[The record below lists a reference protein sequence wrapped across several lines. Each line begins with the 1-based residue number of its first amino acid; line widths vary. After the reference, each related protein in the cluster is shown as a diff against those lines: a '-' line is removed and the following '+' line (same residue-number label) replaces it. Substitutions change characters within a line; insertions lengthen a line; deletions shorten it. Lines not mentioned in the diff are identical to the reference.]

1 MQYSPSRNIE
11 RDTYSSFQ
19 YIPTPNAR
27 NVSRHIINGIKAGF
41 HSFNIIGTYGT
52 GKSSFLMA
60 FQENISS
67 DNGILFNKDDFGQ
80 GNNSFEF
87 INIVGDYTS
96 FQQLLRNKLEFDNKK
111 NFFNLFD
118 NLLTEQYF
126 ANDYLFIIIDE
137 FGKILEHAAKNNP
150 EEELYFIQ
158 QFAEHISASKKNI
171 ILLTTLHQNFNSYSY
186 RLNKTQQMEW
196 EKVKGR
202 FKEIVFNEPV
212 EQLLFLASNFLKERK
227 INTLAKN
234 PNNQQLLYQLAFDTG
249 FINHTVALT
258 KELASNIYPMDL
270 FSAYILTL
278 AIQRYGQNERS
289 LFSFLESEDHNSL
302 KNFGISKNE
311 TYNIA
316 EVYDYIE
323 YNFYSYLAETN
334 KDSTSW
340 RILKLSIEKAEA
352 LFDEDMLISACK
364 IIKTIGLLNIFAKSG
379 SRLDKEFLETYSKLA
394 LGIENIEEILNKLIQ
409 FKIIRFATYKS
420 QFILF
425 EGTDLDIELELLEA
439 DTSLRK
445 GVDFINKLR
454 EYFEFNYIQA
464 KAISYKKGTPRFFE
478 YIISDTIYSNIPA
491 EEVDG
496 YINLLFSDKITAQDI
511 IAHSQ
516 KEENA
521 IIYALYTNSD
531 QIQNILFEIDKYQ
544 YVLAYKADKEDFVAK
559 KELEREK
566 FHLITELK
574 NLVVSSLFS
583 QESKVSWF
591 FKGKQLLIPN
601 STIFNKVLSDICE
614 IIYASTPIFRNE
626 MLNKYKLSSSM
637 SSARKNFL
645 TALLENS
652 SLEDLG
658 IEKFPPEKTIY
669 RTMLSNTGIHRLDE
683 ELGGYLFFPPNDIS
697 FAPLWQASEDFFEA
711 TKNKIRKITDLE
723 QILSKSPFKLKPGF
737 SEIWIVTYL
746 IIKKE
751 DYALFCNGKYVPFLN
766 KEVLELMLRSKSD
779 FSIKAFD
786 VTGIRLDLFNKYRE
800 MLNLAET
807 ERIEE
812 TSFVETIRPFITFH
826 KQLPEY
832 ARNTKKLSKNAI
844 DFRNALAKARDPED
858 TFFVDLPN
866 VLGFSEVDLLN
877 NPQLLT
883 DFVNILQDSIRE
895 LRTCFNELLN
905 RIESYILDTLGI
917 KEIEFDIYKPL
928 IEKRYKELK
937 EHLLP
942 AKQKTFHARIMT
954 NMKDRKTWLNS
965 LAFGFLNKPLES
977 LLDEEEEWLL
987 DKLKYAF
994 LELLNYVDIQK
1005 MKFNTQDEV
1014 FKFDITSIQG
1024 GTKNKQIVIPKDKI
1038 DRAKKLEE
1046 DIKNILSSD
1055 DQLNIYAL
1063 LKLLENKM

>member
-1 MQYSPSRNIE
+1 MRYSPSRNIE

-67 DNGILFNKDDFGQ
+67 NNNVLFDKDELWKGK
-80 GNNSFEF
+80 NSFGF

-96 FQQLLRNKLEFDNKK
+96 FQQLLRNKLDFDSKR
-111 NFFNLFD
+111 NFFNSFD
-118 NLLTEQYF
+118 NLIEEQY
-126 ANDYLFIIIDE
+126 NTYEYLFIVIDE

-158 QFAEHISASKKNI
+158 QFAEHITTSKKNI
-171 ILLTTLHQNFNSYSY
+171 VLLTTLHQNFNSYSY
-186 RLNKTQQMEW
+186 RLNKSQQMEW

-202 FKEIVFNEPV
+202 FKEVVFNEPV
-212 EQLLFLASNFLKERK
+212 EQLLFLASNYLKETRSEIQIK
-227 INTLAKN
+227 S
-234 PNNQQLLYQLAFDTG
+234 PNNQKELYQLAFDTG

-258 KELASNIYPMDL
+258 KELAGNIYPMDL

-289 LFSFLESEDHNSL
+289 LFSFLESQDQNSL
-302 KNFGISKNE
+302 KNFEVSEKE
-311 TYNIA
+311 TYNIS

-323 YNFYSYLAETN
+323 YNFYSYLTETN

-340 RILKLSIEKAEA
+340 RILKLSIEKAES
-352 LFDEDMLISACK
+352 LFDGDMLVSACK

-379 SRLDKEFLETYSKLA
+379 SKLDKDFLKAYSELA
-394 LGIENIEEILNKLIQ
+394 LRIENFEEILNKLIQ

-420 QFILF
+420 QFVLF
-425 EGTDLDIELELLEA
+425 EGTDLDIEVELIEA
-439 DTSLRK
+439 DASLRK

-454 EYFEFNYIQA
+454 EYFQFNYIQA
-464 KAISYKKGTPRFFE
+464 KAVSYEKGTPRFFE
-478 YIISDTIYSNIPA
+478 YIISDTIFSNTPT
-491 EEVDG
+491 EEIDG
-496 YINLLFSDKITAQDI
+496 YVNLLFSDTLTMQDLI
-511 IAHSQ
+511 EHSQ

-521 IIYALYTNSD
+521 IIYALYSNSD

-544 YVLAYKADKEDFVAK
+544 YVLDYKTDKEDFVAK

-566 FHLITELK
+566 SHLITELK
-574 NLVVSSLFS
+574 NLVISSLFS
-583 QESKVSWF
+583 PESKVSWF
-591 FKGKQLLIPN
+591 FKGRQLTIPN
-601 STIFNKVLSDICE
+601 STIFNKILSDICE
-614 IIYASTPIFRNE
+614 TIYISTPIFRNE

-645 TALLENS
+645 LALLENPG
-652 SLEDLG
+652 LEDLG
-658 IEKFPPEKTIY
+658 IDKFPPEKTIY
-669 RTMLSNTGIHRLDE
+669 RTMLSNTGIHRFDE

-697 FAPLWQASEDFFEA
+697 FTPLWQACEDFFET
-711 TKNKIRKITDLE
+711 TKNKTRKITDLE
-723 QILSKSPFKLKPGF
+723 QILSKAPFKLKPGF
-737 SEIWIVTYL
+737 SEIWLVAYL

-751 DYALFCNGKYVPFLN
+751 DYALFSNGNYVPFLN
-766 KEVLELMLRSKSD
+766 KQVLELMLRSISD

-786 VTGIRLDLFNKYRE
+786 VTGVKLDLFNKYRE
-800 MLNLAET
+800 LLNLTEAERV
-807 ERIEE
+807 ED
-812 TSFVETIRPFITFH
+812 TSFVEVVRPFITFH

-844 DFRNALAKARDPED
+844 DFRNTLAKARDPED

-866 VLGFSEVDLLN
+866 SLGFSETDLLN
-877 NPQLLT
+877 NSQLLT

-917 KEIEFDIYKPL
+917 KQTEFDIYKPL
-928 IEKRYKELK
+928 IEKRYKDLK

-954 NMKDRKTWLNS
+954 NMKDRKAWLNS
-965 LAFGFLNKPLES
+965 LAFSFLNKPLDS

-987 DKLKYAF
+987 DELKYAF

-1005 MKFNTQDEV
+1005 MKFDTQDEI

-1024 GTKNKQIVIPKDKI
+1024 GTKRKQIVIPNDKI
-1038 DRAKKLEE
+1038 DRAKELEE
-1046 DIKNILSSD
+1046 SIKNILSSD